1 MQAAY
6 VKTPMEYWID
16 QTVDFVPTIYWN
28 LVASFDEYRLINV
41 TFAPSGRHPQGH
53 LPNSQ
58 IIAVT
63 VNATDF
69 LKVAD

>member
-6 VKTPMEYWID
+6 VKTPMEYGID
-16 QTVDFVPTIYWN
+16 QTVDFAPTIYWN
-28 LVASFDEYRLINV
+28 LVVSFDEYRLINV
-41 TFAPSGRHPQGH
+41 IFALFRRHLQGL
-53 LPNSQ
+53 LPNRQ